1 MKSVLAVIG
10 VCLFLVTQ
18 GTAHCSAETLLTA
31 KEVRSLFSDKTMTV
45 QNERKSGKNTRVEPF
60 KAFTSSMG
68 IAKTVYDD
76 DSSQT
81 RAWNVA
87 DDGRMCF
94 SRSLSR
100 RKQGKTCGFIIQNG
114 DMYLLYNSK
123 DIKVKNGR
131 VVGLKKKDLLVSFTD
146 FISGN
151 QL

>member
-1 MKSVLAVIG
+1 MKYVFAVIG
-10 VCLFLVTQ
+10 VCVFLVTL
-18 GTAHCSAETLLTA
+18 GVVNCSAEKLLIV
-31 KEVRSLFSDKTMTV
+31 KEVQNLFSDKTMTV
-45 QNERKSGKNTRVEPF
+45 QNERTGGKNTREEPF
-60 KAFTSSMG
+60 KAYTSSMG

-81 RAWNVA
+81 RAWHVA

-100 RKQGKTCGFIIQNG
+100 RRQGSTCGFVIQDG
-114 DMYLLYNSK
+114 GTYLLYESK
-123 DIKVKNGR
+123 DIKEKSGW

-146 FISGN
+146 FTSGN

>member
-1 MKSVLAVIG
+1 MKSVVAVIG
-10 VCLFLVTQ
+10 VSMLMLTIGAVN
-18 GTAHCSAETLLTA
+18 CSAEKLLTA
-31 KEVRSLFSDKTMTV
+31 REVQNLFNDKTMTV
-45 QNERKSGKNTRVEPF
+45 QNERKSGKNTREEPF

-68 IAKTVYDD
+68 IAKTVYD

-100 RKQGKTCGFIIQNG
+100 RRQGQTCGFIIQDG
-114 DMYLLYNSK
+114 DTYLLYESK
-123 DIKVKNGR
+123 DIKEKSGR

-146 FISGN
+146 FTSGN